1 MMHTVLLDVLWEGGV
16 SLQLS
21 GLAVCGL
28 LVMPSLL
35 SWVS

>member
-1 MMHTVLLDVLWEGGV
+1 MMPTVLPDVLWEGGV
-16 SLQLS
+16 CLQLP

-35 SWVS
+35 SWAS